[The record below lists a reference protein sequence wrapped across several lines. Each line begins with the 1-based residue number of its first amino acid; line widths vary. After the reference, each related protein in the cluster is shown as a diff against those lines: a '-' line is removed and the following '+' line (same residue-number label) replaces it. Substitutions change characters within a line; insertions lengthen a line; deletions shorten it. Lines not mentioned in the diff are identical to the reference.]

1 AVESSQY
8 EEGQFRPKLHGRHGS
23 GINNN
28 EGGSILALLEDMIN
42 VGKTMG
48 FNLAGCAKDMEKI
61 ISSQG
66 AQDETKFDKVSDSE
80 VRSFWG
86 NSIFEFIISDAIGNS
101 GGLLCAWNP
110 NIFHKEHHII
120 SDNFIALYGTW
131 KPNKS
136 KMLFINVYAPQ
147 PGSLKRILWSY
158 LSTLINRWNG
168 ECIVM
173 GDFNEV
179 RRKEERW
186 GSIFDAH
193 GSRYFNNF
201 IDHAGLVEI
210 QLEGFSFTWSH
221 VSAAK
226 MSKLDRFL
234 VSDGVFSLFPHVSA
248 ICLDRNLSDHRP
260 ILLREVCVDYGPTPF
275 RFYHSWFELQGF
287 DLFITQTWEDIQ
299 LDDKNDLVRFKK
311 KLQTLKKAIRVWVNT
326 QKSSQSASVHE
337 LKSKLN
343 LIDSKIDKG
352 DVNADLLVTRMSIM
366 KQLQETNY
374 LESRDHFQKAKIH
387 WAVEGDENSK
397 FFHGIVNKKRA
408 NLAVK
413 GVMVDGDW
421 VDDPIRVKEEFHD
434 YFATRFCET
443 EPSSGY
449 IDFNFPNKISG
460 DQLADIESPIS
471 NDEIRRAVWGCGEN
485 KSPGPDGFSF
495 EFFRKFWH
503 VVGNDLCAAVTW
515 FSEHY
520 YFPSGCNS
528 SFIALIPKCLDPKTV
543 GDYRPI
549 CLIGSIY
556 KVVTK
561 ILANRLSLVIS
572 DLVSEVQT
580 AFLPNRQILDGPFII
595 TELLARC
602 RHKKQKAMVF
612 KVDFAKAYDSVRW
625 DYLEA
630 VLISFGFGAK
640 WVAWIRGCLLSSK
653 ASVLVNGSP
662 TKEFQFFRGLK
673 QGDPLAPFLFILVM
687 ESLHLSFSR
696 LIDAGMFVGIKLD
709 STTTLSHLFYA
720 DDAIFIGEWSQSN
733 LSCILNM
740 LHCFSLISGL
750 SLNLSKCQLLGVG
763 LSDVIV
769 SEAASQIGCSIMHTP
784 FKYLGVSVGGN
795 MNLISSWDDVVN
807 KLKSRLSTWKLKTL
821 SIGGRLT
828 LIKSVLGSTPIYNM
842 SIYKVPKAVLCVME
856 SIRRNFFNGIREGE
870 RKIAWVKWSKVLA
883 PKSQGG
889 LGVSS
894 YYALNRGLLAK
905 WIWRFISRDNSL
917 WYRVIH
923 AIHGPSMDDI
933 SVTYPSLWK
942 SIIREMDTLKHQG
955 MDFISHCKL
964 RVGNGTSTRFWK
976 DMWLGNSRLCMEY
989 PRLFALENDKECKVA
1004 TKLHGPFESSFRR
1017 NVRGGIESSQ
1027 LSHILGDLESVVI
1040 RYAMT

>member
-1 AVESSQY
+1 
-8 EEGQFRPKLHGRHGS
+8 
-23 GINNN
+23 
-28 EGGSILALLEDMIN
+28 
-42 VGKTMG
+42 
-48 FNLAGCAKDMEKI
+48 
-61 ISSQG
+61 
-66 AQDETKFDKVSDSE
+66 
-80 VRSFWG
+80 
-86 NSIFEFIISDAIGNS
+86 
-101 GGLLCAWNP
+101 
-110 NIFHKEHHII
+110 
-120 SDNFIALYGTW
+120 
-131 KPNKS
+131 
-136 KMLFINVYAPQ
+136 
-147 PGSLKRILWSY
+147 
-158 LSTLINRWNG
+158 
-168 ECIVM
+168 
-173 GDFNEV
+173 
-179 RRKEERW
+179 
-186 GSIFDAH
+186 
-193 GSRYFNNF
+193 
-201 IDHAGLVEI
+201 
-210 QLEGFSFTWSH
+210 
-221 VSAAK
+221 
-226 MSKLDRFL
+226 
-234 VSDGVFSLFPHVSA
+234 
-248 ICLDRNLSDHRP
+248 
-260 ILLREVCVDYGPTPF
+260 
-275 RFYHSWFELQGF
+275 
-287 DLFITQTWEDIQ
+287 
-299 LDDKNDLVRFKK
+299 
-311 KLQTLKKAIRVWVNT
+311 
-326 QKSSQSASVHE
+326 
-337 LKSKLN
+337 
-343 LIDSKIDKG
+343 
-352 DVNADLLVTRMSIM
+352 
-366 KQLQETNY
+366 
-374 LESRDHFQKAKIH
+374 
-387 WAVEGDENSK
+387 
-397 FFHGIVNKKRA
+397 
-408 NLAVK
+408 
-413 GVMVDGDW
+413 MVDGDW

-842 SIYKVPKAVLCVME
+842 S
-856 SIRRNFFNGIREGE
+856 
-870 RKIAWVKWSKVLA
+870 
-883 PKSQGG
+883 
-889 LGVSS
+889 
-894 YYALNRGLLAK
+894 
-905 WIWRFISRDNSL
+905 
-917 WYRVIH
+917 
-923 AIHGPSMDDI
+923 
-933 SVTYPSLWK
+933 
-942 SIIREMDTLKHQG
+942 
-955 MDFISHCKL
+955 
-964 RVGNGTSTRFWK
+964 
-976 DMWLGNSRLCMEY
+976 
-989 PRLFALENDKECKVA
+989 
-1004 TKLHGPFESSFRR
+1004 
-1017 NVRGGIESSQ
+1017 
-1027 LSHILGDLESVVI
+1027 
-1040 RYAMT
+1040 